1 MSKATYQDLSVDT
14 IIDALGFIEPD
25 QDRKSWA
32 RIGMAIKSELG
43 ESGFSVFDEWSKG
56 GSKYNKADVKT
67 TWRSIRASKG
77 KDVTIATLIYE
88 AQQAGFVLNDNSRQ
102 KLSDEE
108 VAERQKKRE
117 AEERKAAAEF
127 KRIQGEVARLANLI
141 WEQSLPAYEHP
152 YTNRKGVK
160 INGAR
165 IGEFPFYKVEYGKP
179 ITPFKHIPALLV
191 PVHDKNG
198 KIVSLQAYFN
208 DQIQIGESLTD
219 RAHMKGGQKQGGYC
233 LIGNPDKKTIAI
245 VEGYA
250 TGLSVYMATG
260 WAVVVAFDAGN
271 LLSVAEATRKNFP
284 QSEIIIAGDHDKPN
298 PKTGKRAGNEAADA
312 AGQAINARVILPNVE
327 GQDWNDVHNKRGIE
341 VVQSQLMAHLVPKP
355 ANDNAPIE
363 FDEYTPFIHVTG
375 NGKPKGT
382 IENLE
387 ELLRRMGA
395 VVRYNVIKKDIEI
408 LIPGHSASRDNRL
421 VSALAQIIS
430 HCNRVGMPTGDITG
444 SLTTI
449 ADQNRY
455 NPVLTWVNSTP
466 WDGVHR
472 WDDFCKTVTPKQ
484 VKPLP
489 DGTPL
494 HIALIKRWMVSAIAA
509 ARRDGTSL
517 HGVLVLQGDQGLGK
531 TSWLK
536 SLAPESLNVV
546 KDGLS
551 LNPDNKDSV
560 KKVISYWLVELGE
573 VNGTLKKSDQE
584 SLKAF
589 LTKDSDEIRLPYGR
603 AESDYARRT
612 VFFGSVNNKTFLK
625 DDTGSRRWWVI
636 ECDQVNY
643 QHTFD
648 MQQVWAEVL
657 ASFESGMQWHLTSD
671 EFNALN
677 ESNEAFQVIDPIE
690 ERIMS
695 RLQWDDDQS
704 HWRWTTATDLLIEL
718 GIDRPTQGEATKAA
732 MFIRKRNGGQ
742 SRRYGGKTQLLAPS
756 VISFMSD
763 NFNRP
768 F

>member
-1 MSKATYQDLSVDT
+1 MKKSTYHLTLDTVAQALSYLDYN
-14 IIDALGFIEPD
+14 
-25 QDRKSWA
+25 DRKEWYE
-32 RIGMAIKSELG
+32 MAYAIRSEFG
-43 ESGFSVFDEWSKG
+43 AEGFSTWDNW
-56 GSKYNKADVKT
+56 GSQYAKYNKSEAAAQ
-67 TWRSIRASKG
+67 WRSAKPGG
-77 KDVTIATLIYE
+77 KIGIGTLIHRAKE
-88 AQQAGFVLNDNSRQ
+88 AGFSFNDNDCVQ
-102 KLSDEE
+102 ISDEQIT
-108 VAERQKKRE
+108 ERNARRE
-117 AEERKAAAEF
+117 ADEKKYQAEM
-127 KRIQGEVARLANLI
+127 KQIQGEVARIANLA

-152 YTNRKGVK
+152 YTTKKGIK
-160 INGAR
+160 IYGAR
-165 IGEFPFYKVEYGKP
+165 IGNFPVYKTPEPGVQIE
-179 ITPFKHIPALLV
+179 PFKQIPALLV
-191 PVHDKNG
+191 PIYDKKG
-198 KIVSLQAYFN
+198 KIASLQAYFFE
-208 DQIQIGESLTD
+208 DQEFYGD
-219 RAHMKGGQKQGGYC
+219 RAYLKYGKKQGGYF
-233 LIGNPDKKTIAI
+233 LIGAPKGNIVI

-250 TGLSVYMATG
+250 TGCSIHEATG
-260 WAVVVAFDAGN
+260 WAVAISFDSGN
-271 LLSVAEATRKNFP
+271 LVNVAELMRHNFP
-284 QSEIIIAGDHDKPN
+284 HDEIIIGGDNDPDN
-298 PKTGKRAGNEAADA
+298 PLTGKPGSGILAAQE
-312 AGQAINARVILPNVE
+312 AGQKVNARVLFPEMV
-327 GQDWNDVHNKRGIE
+327 GLDWNDVHKLDGLE
-341 VVQSQLMAHLVPKP
+341 AVQSKFMAHLLPKP

-421 VSALAQIIS
+421 VSCLAEIIS
-430 HCNRVGMPTGDITG
+430 HCNRVGLPTGDVAG
-444 SLTTI
+444 ALTRI
-449 ADQNRY
+449 ADKNQY
-455 NPVLTWVNSTP
+455 NPVLTWVNSKP
-466 WDGVHR
+466 WDGVKR
-472 WDDFCKTVTPKQ
+472 WDEFCKTVTPKQ
-484 VKPLP
+484 VKLLS

-494 HIALIKRWMVSAIAA
+494 HAALIKRWMVSAIAA
-509 ARRDGTSL
+509 ASRDGTSL

-536 SLAPESLNVV
+536 SLVPESLNVV

-603 AESDYARRT
+603 AESDFGRRT
-612 VFFGSVNNKTFLK
+612 AFFGSVNNKTFLK

-648 MQQVWAEVL
+648 MQQVWVEVL

>member
-1 MSKATYQDLSVDT
+1 MRRSAYQDLS
-14 IIDALGFIEPD
+14 INAIADALNFID
-25 QDRKSWA
+25 SNDRETWV
-32 RIGMAIKSELG
+32 RMGMAVKSELG
-43 ESGFSVFDEWSKG
+43 ESGFSIWDEWSKG
-56 GSKYNKADVKT
+56 GATYKAADAKSVWK
-67 TWRSIRASKG
+67 SLKQYKG

-88 AQQAGFVLNDNSRQ
+88 AQQEGFVLSDNDNQRITAEQVEERRQ
-102 KLSDEE
+102 
-108 VAERQKKRE
+108 KRE
-117 AEERKAAAEF
+117 AEERKAAAEL
-127 KRIQGEVARLANLI
+127 KRVQGEVARLAKLA
-141 WEQSLPAYEHP
+141 WDASMPAFEHP
-152 YTNRKGVK
+152 YTTRKGVK

-165 IGEFPFYKVEYGKP
+165 IGEFPVYKVEYGKP
-179 ITPFKHIPALLV
+179 ITPFKTIPALLV
-191 PVHDKNG
+191 PILHDSKKG
-198 KIVSLQAYFN
+198 KIVSLQAYFFE
-208 DQIQIGESLTD
+208 DQEYYGD
-219 RAHMKGGQKQGGYC
+219 RAYLKDGQKQGGYC
-233 LIGNPDKKTIAI
+233 LIGTPRDKMAI

-250 TGLSVYMATG
+250 TGLSVYEATG
-260 WAVVVAFDAGN
+260 WTVIVAFDAGN
-271 LLSVAEATRKNFP
+271 LVNVAETARKNFP
-284 QSEIIIAGDHDKPN
+284 QSDIIIAGDNDHPN
-298 PKTGKRAGNEAADA
+298 PKTGKRAGNEAAA
-312 AGQAINARVILPNVE
+312 SAGNAINARVVLPSVE
-327 GQDWNDVHNKRGIE
+327 GQDWNDVHVYEGLE
-341 VVQSQLMAHLVPKP
+341 SVQSQLMAHLVPKP
-355 ANDNAPIE
+355 ANDNKPIE

-421 VSALAQIIS
+421 VSCLAEIIS
-430 HCNRVGMPTGDITG
+430 HCNRVGLPTGDITG
-444 SLTTI
+444 SLTRI
-449 ADQNRY
+449 ADKNQY
-455 NPVLTWVNSTP
+455 NPVLTWVNSKP
-466 WDGVHR
+466 WDGIKR
-472 WDDFCKTVTPKQ
+472 WDEFCKTVTPKQ
-484 VKPLP
+484 VKLLP

-509 ARRDGTSL
+509 ASRDGTSL

-536 SLAPESLNVV
+536 SLVPESLSVV

-560 KKVISYWLVELGE
+560 KKVISFWLVELGE

-589 LTKDSDEIRLPYGR
+589 LTKDSDEIRLPYAR
-603 AESDYARRT
+603 AESEFGRRT
-612 VFFGSVNNKTFLK
+612 AFFGSVNNKTFLK

-648 MQQVWAEVL
+648 MQQVWSEVL
-657 ASFESGMQWHLTSD
+657 ATYESGIQWHLTDD

-677 ESNEAFQVIDPIE
+677 ESNESFQVIDPIE
-690 ERIMS
+690 ERILS
-695 RLQWDDDQS
+695 RLEWETDPS
-704 HWRWTTATDLLIEL
+704 RWRWVTATDLLIEL
-718 GIDRPTQGEATKAA
+718 GIDRPIQGEATKAA
-732 MFIRKRNGGQ
+732 MCIRKRNGGQ

-756 VISFMSD
+756 AIGFMSD

>member
-1 MSKATYQDLSVDT
+1 MKAAYHDLSVDT
-14 IIDALGFIEPD
+14 IADALSYISPD
-25 QDRKSWA
+25 LDNDSWV
-32 RIGMAIKSELG
+32 RIGFAIKHELG
-43 ESGFSVFDEWSKG
+43 ESGFPLFDEWSKG
-56 GSKYNKADVKT
+56 GSTYDAK
-67 TWRSIRASKG
+67 RAKSAWKSSHQYTA
-77 KDVTIATLIYE
+77 KPVTIGTLIGK
-88 AQQAGFVLNDNSRQ
+88 AQDAGFILNDNNRVKISP
-102 KLSDEE
+102 EE
-108 VAERQKKRE
+108 IEARKAKRE
-117 AEERKAAAEF
+117 ADEKKAAAEL
-127 KRIQGEVARLANLI
+127 KRVQGAVKKLANDA
-141 WEQSLPAYEHP
+141 WTASLPAYEHP
-152 YTNRKGVK
+152 YTTRKGVK

-165 IGEFPFYKVEYGKP
+165 IGEFPVYKVEHGKP
-179 ITPFKHIPALLV
+179 ITPFKTIPALLI
-191 PVHDKNG
+191 PIHEKGG
-198 KIVSLQAYFN
+198 KIVSLQAYFFE
-208 DQIQIGESLTD
+208 DQEFYGD
-219 RAHMKGGQKQGGYC
+219 RAYLKYGQKQGGYC
-233 LIGNPDKKTIAI
+233 LIGDPSKGTIAI

-250 TGLSVYMATG
+250 TGCSVHEATG
-260 WAVVVAFDAGN
+260 WAVVIAFDSGN
-271 LLSVAEATRKNFP
+271 LKGVAEITRQDFP
-284 QSEIIIAGDHDKPN
+284 QAEIIIAGDHDKPN
-298 PKTGKRAGNEAADA
+298 PKTGKRAGNDAAKA
-312 AGQAINARVILPNVE
+312 AGQAVNGRVILPDVE
-327 GQDWNDVHNKRGIE
+327 GMDWNDVHQRDGLE
-341 VVQSQLMAHLVPKP
+341 AVQSALMAHKLPKP
-355 ANDNAPIE
+355 ANDNRPIE

-387 ELLRRMGA
+387 ELLNRMGA

-408 LIPGHSASRDNRL
+408 LIPGHSSSRDNRL

-466 WDGVHR
+466 WDGVKR
-472 WDDFCKTVTPKQ
+472 WDEFCKTVTPKQ
-484 VKPLP
+484 VKLLA

-494 HIALIKRWMVSAIAA
+494 HSALIKRWMVSAIAA
-509 ARRDGTSL
+509 ASRDGTSL

-603 AESDYARRT
+603 AESDFGRRT
-612 VFFGSVNNKTFLK
+612 AFFGSVNNKTFLK

-657 ASFESGMQWHLTSD
+657 ASFESGMQWHLTDD

-677 ESNEAFQVIDPIE
+677 SSNEDFQVIDPIE
-690 ERIMS
+690 ERILS
-695 RLQWDDDQS
+695 RLDWETDPI
-704 HWRWTTATDLLIEL
+704 HWRWVTATDLLIEI
-718 GIDRPTQGEATKAA
+718 GIDRPTGGEATKAA
-732 MFIRKRNGGQ
+732 MRIRKHNGGQ

-756 VISFMSD
+756 VIGFMSD